1 MATDATN
8 STPLLLIRDPQYMG
22 RKRKPNPP
30 QRGQASRGKSGAP
43 SARPT
48 AKDKAADVQHAIA
61 RAASTGNVRTALADE
76 GLTRDADF
84 PEVPVV
90 SGTVTADQLLVAF
103 DALTE
108 QTEEYRRCADA
119 AAERGRVADQ
129 RAEELATKLGAVA
142 EQREQAGAA
151 SDAANKR
158 LADVEAKAAELAER
172 EDAVATRERAAEAGF
187 AEAAKAAH
195 EQLTKELA
203 DRRLAADKELADARA
218 ALTAE
223 HRDTEERLEHERAE
237 LDERERFLASLQRT
251 ARTTQIELDARAAD
265 LDAEITARAAADI
278 AAVDREMHTVRVR
291 AEESEKL
298 VNELTAKLT
307 EYERERLRLGHIEAG
322 HLLTELEAV
331 RAANVDLHNKLAERL
346 DDDNLSRLR
355 ALETRNREL
364 EARREQLEYE
374 VAELRG
380 KVLANRINNLEIE
393 QLRDL
398 EKHFELVKR
407 GYEERIAELSGTI
420 EDIFRDRPKPGTA
433 LFPRCVA
440 MDDEEALGDS
450 GYVESEPPDLSQ
462 LAREMQA
469 VIFTDRER
477 AYRLNDLCVLLGG
490 LAMTR
495 LHLLEGMSGT
505 GKTSLPLAVASALG
519 THCVVVEVQA
529 GWRDRA
535 DLFGNHNT
543 FEHRF
548 EESDFLQALYLAQTP
563 RYRDRPFFIVLDEM
577 NLSRPEQY
585 FSVILSKLENSDSD
599 PIQLVTT
606 DGGNGRTPRNLV
618 DGTSIH
624 LPDNVWFVGTANQ
637 DESTLEFADKTYN
650 RAHVMELPA
659 HRPFVRRSRIERI
672 EPYDVK
678 ALRDAFKAAQR
689 EHNEKTKGAYTFVQE
704 MADPLFEHGRVQVAP
719 RIVKQFN
726 KFVPVVVAAWEGARP
741 DEKHKYDDLTQD
753 GLSLAVDHFFA
764 TKVLSR
770 LRNRYD
776 VTEERVAALRTSIEE
791 RWEKNGFAGT
801 AVRCIGV
808 LDDVARR
815 WAG

>member
-1 MATDATN
+1 
-8 STPLLLIRDPQYMG
+8 MG
-22 RKRKPNPP
+22 RKRKPNAS
-30 QRGQASRGKSGAP
+30 QRGQATRGKPGAP

-48 AKDKAADVQHAIA
+48 AKDKAADVRHAVA
-61 RAASTGNVRTALADE
+61 RAASTDEVRTALADE

-84 PEVPVV
+84 PEVTAG
-90 SGTVTADQLLVAF
+90 SGTVTADQLLKAF

-108 QTEEYRRCADA
+108 QTEEYRRCAEA
-119 AAERGRVADQ
+119 ATERGRVADQ
-129 RAEELATKLGAVA
+129 HAGELAAQLDAVA
-142 EQREQAGAA
+142 EQRDQTGAA
-151 SDAANKR
+151 TEAANKR
-158 LADVEAKAAELAER
+158 LADVETKAAELAER
-172 EDAVATRERAAEAGF
+172 EEVVASREREAEAGF
-187 AEAAKAAH
+187 SAAAEAAH
-195 EQLTKELA
+195 EQLTNELA
-203 DRRLAADKELADARA
+203 DRRLAVDQELTDARA

-223 HRDTEERLEHERAE
+223 HRDTEERLKNERAE
-237 LDERERFLASLQRT
+237 LDERERFLASAQRT

-298 VNELTAKLT
+298 VNELTAKLS
-307 EYERERLRLGHIEAG
+307 EYERERLRLGHVEAAQ
-322 HLLTELEAV
+322 LLTELEAV
-331 RAANVDLHNKLAERL
+331 RATNLDLHNKLAERL

-355 ALETRNREL
+355 ALETRNHEL

-374 VAELRG
+374 VQELRG
-380 KVLANRINNLEIE
+380 NVLANRINNLETE
-393 QLRDL
+393 QLRDV
-398 EKHFELVKR
+398 EKHFELIKR

-440 MDDEEALGDS
+440 MDDEDALGDP
-450 GYVESEPPDLSQ
+450 GYLESEPPDLSK
-462 LAREMQA
+462 LARDMQA

-490 LAMTR
+490 LAMSR

-519 THCVVVEVQA
+519 THCAVVEVQA

-585 FSVILSKLENSDSD
+585 FSVILSKLENSDGD
-599 PIQLVTT
+599 PVQLVTT
-606 DGGNGRTPRNLV
+606 DGGNGRTPRLLV
-618 DGTSIH
+618 DGTSIR

-659 HRPFVRRSRIERI
+659 HRPFVQRSGIKRIESY
-672 EPYDVK
+672 ELN
-678 ALRDAFKAAQR
+678 ALRNAFKAAQR
-689 EHNEKTKGAYTFVQE
+689 EHNKTTKGAYTFVQQ

-726 KFVPVVVAAWEGARP
+726 KFVPVVVAAWEGALP
-741 DEKHKYDDLTQD
+741 DEKYDYDDRAQD
-753 GLSLAVDHFFA
+753 GLSLAVDHFVA

-776 VTEERVAALRTSIEE
+776 VTEERVAALRASIEG
-791 RWEKNGFAGT
+791 RWEKAGFAGT
-801 AVRCIGV
+801 AVRCLGV